1 MNTQPPSRCFVQ
13 HQHPSVERLY
23 DHGNCSNG
31 RHYYFPTDLSKTP
44 YWIRDDMAVL
54 KETVL
59 GLDEQGFKALRQEI
73 LRRVDLVMDRWRSEQ
88 VYSKD

>member
-1 MNTQPPSRCFVQ
+1 
-13 HQHPSVERLY
+13 
-23 DHGNCSNG
+23 
-31 RHYYFPTDLSKTP
+31 
-44 YWIRDDMAVL
+44 MAVL